1 MVSVRS
7 HEEFLYEHR
16 KDYWNYSCLI
26 HKSRSLRK
34 NNSELFLFCD
44 ERRNLMDTME
54 KPLRSVSPRI
64 NRLPSGIKLRGKVDI
79 DNQDQSMTF
88 TGKGTVN
95 ITPDRKVQNAD
106 AFTVEAKI
114 KPTSLKRHQ
123 YLLDSHSPPVR
134 IEINND
140 GTVIGS
146 VHTEDG
152 WESVD
157 SCDRKIGTNETVLI
171 RLIRDKD
178 GMVTLEINDRHANQ
192 KQTNKNLKDTGGTG
206 VTIGGD
212 SSGTKNLLSGK
223 VSGIRFRR
231 GAISGVV
238 VDGYSTRAETL
249 AAQLSERLEFYG
261 KLEVYVEPETVDS
274 RFDEIKA
281 ILAAT
286 GVQDVSALATLTIDR
301 PTTIAKNQVM
311 VAPPKMTINQVV
323 WSEIATALANA
334 ATNDAVAMTAT
345 LMANRNSKNVLMNMD
360 RSKNSSHAASMLNGA
375 VSGAQ
380 KMSETKSVPEDKS
393 RPTNFMEQTTLPDR
407 NIASKVLVANSSL
420 SRIYKKRLMGE
431 IIKPAHGVE
440 ITDPAIIQ
448 DLDSAQP
455 DNWPVYTPPLFY
467 LTSITTIPVDTSV
480 IIAGVLDLTNQ
491 RLMIEPDVKKLYI
504 IAEQVIGDVNAS
516 ISWRR
521 PGGSTS
527 SRLDDPNKNGRSY
540 SGVHTGSGSRN
551 GLPGG
556 DGLNGDPGFAGADGI
571 DAPHLEVWVKNLTAM
586 PDIDLNGEQG
596 IKGGRGQRGGRGGNG
611 AKGETGKWWWMFG
624 VRCWEDPGH
633 GGDGGDGGDGG
644 RGGRGGNGGN
654 AGNISIGV
662 LKGTLA
668 SSVEAR
674 AFKIK
679 NQGGLAGRGG
689 NGGNGGYGGNGG
701 PHGNDYKDGEVVCG
715 TGRNGSHGSQGQP
728 GPVGH
733 DGYPGNDGTLRF
745 FEFTEE
751 SWNEQL
757 TRPWLYEMTPIH
769 VFPGD
774 TINITGT
781 RFADTDRV
789 IIGGISLNPRIEV
802 DESLTVTLPA
812 NIDGGEKTLYV
823 RRYDGDESNYLRF
836 WVKPRL
842 DILPTDL
849 APEMMVT
856 ITGRAFMSGAKVLY
870 NGMLTDATF
879 VSKTELTFIVPGTG
893 GVNVAETE
901 ITVAVR
907 NPDGEVSNTRNATVA
922 RTLDTGIRIGVHD
935 FAFANFK
942 AGDPS
947 WDTFE
952 DTFGAFEVWH
962 EALDP
967 IFGHPVL
974 TAAFY
979 AFYHYFLLGEDNGGL
994 ATGFCTSL
1002 STIVLDEYY
1011 TGSTDTHTRY
1021 VLDDATRERFTAIHG
1036 RLLSR
1041 ESLIDF
1047 HDQGRRGNANVAT
1060 VFRRF
1065 EAIMRDGADRESAL
1079 MLFFVPSGAAWDEGY
1094 FDMLGGTHCI
1104 VPIRIVYPIGHDGT
1118 SIDGVTMQCWDCNH
1132 PVEEGAEDAH
1142 NCRIVFR
1149 LTDGEIRY
1157 DYFDGIGTTPK
1168 FCSEDGITLAS
1179 MSNGKYL
1186 LSDHDMPFS
1195 GPFGLTRFVLD
1206 FLLSPA
1212 DLLVED
1218 GSARR
1223 TGRHGG
1229 NIVAEIPDSHP
1240 AYLAK
1245 NLYLLPADTGLTR
1258 RITGNG
1264 SGSYSYHSIAPNG
1277 TSLSLENVATSVGEE
1292 DVLAVNA
1299 DSSQIR
1305 FTPGASKTFRFNLA
1319 REIGDEV
1326 RAISVEGGSAS
1337 PLAEMDMTVSPDLSV
1352 VRMGNR
1358 EVARNVDVRVSV
1370 YQKSSGANTTLD
1382 RNSITLPAD
1391 HDLVVTVTDWA
1402 DLALT
1407 VRSLPFSV

>member
-1 MVSVRS
+1 MSTKKKTKTPVSVTR
-7 HEEFLYEHR
+7 
-16 KDYWNYSCLI
+16 
-26 HKSRSLRK
+26 
-34 NNSELFLFCD
+34 
-44 ERRNLMDTME
+44 
-54 KPLRSVSPRI
+54 
-64 NRLPSGIKLRGKVDI
+64 NRLPSGIKPRGKVEI
-79 DNQDQSMTF
+79 DNHTRLMTF

-95 ITPDRKVQNAD
+95 ITPDRKVKNTD
-106 AFTVEAKI
+106 AFTIEAVI
-114 KPTSLKRHQ
+114 QPTSLKRNQ
-123 YLLDSHSPPVR
+123 YLLDSHSPPTR
-134 IEINND
+134 IEIKND
-140 GTVIGS
+140 GTVVGS

-157 SCDRKIGTNETVLI
+157 SGKRKIAKNETVSI
-171 RLIRDKD
+171 RLIREKE
-178 GMVTLEINDRHANQ
+178 GMVALEINDRHANQ
-192 KQTNKNLKDTGGTG
+192 KQTNETLKDTGRDG

-212 SSGTKNLLSGK
+212 SSGTKNLFSGK

-231 GAISGVV
+231 GAVSGVV
-238 VDGYSTRAETL
+238 VDGYATRAETL
-249 AAQLSERLEFYG
+249 ADQLAERLDFYG

-281 ILAAT
+281 ILAAA
-286 GVQDVSALATLTIDR
+286 GVQDVSSLATLTIDR
-301 PTTIAKNQVM
+301 PTTIVRNQVM
-311 VAPPKMTINQVV
+311 VAPPKMTIGQVV
-323 WSEIATALANA
+323 WTDVATALANA
-334 ATNDAVAMTAT
+334 DTAEAVAMTAT
-345 LMANRNSKNVLMNMD
+345 LMPNRNSKNVLMNLDASTAGVTRAGAATAAKTTAASKSAAIKSAVKSQAQPADLMMLHATAD
-360 RSKNSSHAASMLNGA
+360 RSL
-375 VSGAQ
+375 
-380 KMSETKSVPEDKS
+380 
-393 RPTNFMEQTTLPDR
+393 
-407 NIASKVLVANSSL
+407 ASKALVDNSRL
-420 SRIYKKRLMGE
+420 AHAYKKPLMGE
-431 IIKPAHGVE
+431 IIKPARGVE
-440 ITDPAIIQ
+440 ITDPDILN
-448 DLDSAQP
+448 DLDSSQP
-455 DNWPVYTPPLFY
+455 DSWPVYTPPLFY
-467 LTSITTIPVDTSV
+467 LTSIATIPVDTSV

-491 RLMIEPDVKKLYI
+491 TLMIEPDVKKLYI
-504 IAEQVIGDVNAS
+504 IAEEVIGDVNAS
-516 ISWRR
+516 INWRR
-521 PGGSTS
+521 PGGSTAP
-527 SRLDDPNKNGRSY
+527 RLDDPNKNGLSY

-556 DGLNGDPGFAGADGI
+556 DGLNGDPGFTGADGI

-611 AKGETGKWWWMFG
+611 AKGETGEWWWFFG

-654 AGNISIGV
+654 AGTISIGV
-662 LKGTLA
+662 LEGTLA

-679 NQGGLAGRGG
+679 NQGGPAGRGG
-689 NGGNGGYGGNGG
+689 DGGYGGYGGYGG
-701 PHGNDYKDGEVVCG
+701 PHGNDYKDGELVCG
-715 TGRNGSHGSQGQP
+715 TGRNGSNGAQGQP
-728 GPVGH
+728 RAVGH

-751 SWNEQL
+751 SWDEQL
-757 TRPWLYEMTPIH
+757 TRPWLFEMTPTH

-789 IIGGISLNPRIEV
+789 IIDGISLNPVIEA
-802 DESLTVTLPA
+802 DESLTVTLPV
-812 NIDGGEKTLYV
+812 NVNGGEKNLYV
-823 RRYDGDESNYLRF
+823 RRYDGDESNHLRF

-849 APEMMVT
+849 APEMLVM
-856 ITGRAFMSGAKVLY
+856 ITGRAFLNGAKVLY
-870 NGMLTDATF
+870 NGMLTEATY
-879 VSKTELTFIVPGTG
+879 VSATELTFTVPGTG
-893 GVNVAETE
+893 GVNVAETS

-907 NPDGEVSNTRNATVA
+907 NPDGEVSNTRSATVA

-935 FAFANFK
+935 YAFPNFA

-952 DTFGAFEVWH
+952 DTFGALEVWH

-967 IFGHPVL
+967 IFGHPIL

-1002 STIVLDEYY
+1002 STVVLDEYY
-1011 TGSTDTHTRY
+1011 TGSADTHTRY
-1021 VLDDATRERFTAIHG
+1021 VLDGPTRERFTAIHG

-1047 HDQGRRGNANVAT
+1047 HDQGRQGNANVTT
-1060 VFRRF
+1060 VFRRI
-1065 EAIMRDGADRESAL
+1065 EASMRDGADRESAL
-1079 MLFFVPSGAAWDEGY
+1079 MLFFVPAGAAWDEGY
-1094 FDMLGGTHCI
+1094 FDMLGDSHCI
-1104 VPIRIVYPIGHDGT
+1104 VPIRIVYPVGHDGT
-1118 SIDGVTMQCWDCNH
+1118 SIDGVTMYCWDCNH

-1142 NCRIVFR
+1142 NCRLVFR

-1157 DYFDGIGTTPK
+1157 DYFDGAGSTAR
-1168 FCSEDGITLAS
+1168 FSSEDGITLAS

-1195 GPFGLTRFVLD
+1195 GPFGVTRFVLD

-1223 TGRHGG
+1223 TGLHGG
-1229 NIVAEIPDSHP
+1229 NILAEIPDSHP

-1264 SGSYSYHSIAPNG
+1264 SGNYSYHSIAPNG
-1277 TSLSLENVATSVGEE
+1277 TSIALENVTTTVGEE
-1292 DVLAVNA
+1292 DTLAVNA

-1305 FTPGASKTFRFNLA
+1305 FTPGANKTFRFNLA
-1319 REIGDEV
+1319 REVGDEV
-1326 RAISVEGGSAS
+1326 RAISVEGGGAS

-1358 EVARNVDVRVSV
+1358 DTARNVDVRVSV
-1370 YQKSSGANTTLD
+1370 YRKDSGANTTLD
-1382 RNSITLPAD
+1382 QNSVNLPSD